1 MSNKRILLPV
11 FVLIALVQLYVPAR
25 MIVNREDI
33 LSTGKEYK
41 FKTLPID
48 PYDPFR
54 GKFIALQYEETTIEV
69 QNEAD
74 WLSGETIFIQL
85 TTDKEGYA
93 KIHAVS
99 KELSANEKDFL
110 KAKVAYVTDNGTNRL
125 TIDYPFDRFYMEE
138 SKARDAEMA
147 YRESQLDTTQTTY
160 ALVKIKAGE
169 AVLKEVMINGIP
181 IREIVADRLKNQN

>member
-1 MSNKRILLPV
+1 M
-11 FVLIALVQLYVPAR
+11 
-25 MIVNREDI
+25 
-33 LSTGKEYK
+33 
-41 FKTLPID
+41 
-48 PYDPFR
+48 
-54 GKFIALQYEETTIEV
+54 
-69 QNEAD
+69 
-74 WLSGETIFIQL
+74 
-85 TTDKEGYA
+85 
-93 KIHAVS
+93 
-99 KELSANEKDFL
+99 